1 MWLRILV
8 LSFNMTTLHYY
19 LKEALLNIIENRR
32 QNFAFLVFLSLS
44 FIGIII
50 TDSLIYSVSLKA
62 EEELK
67 VHSDKVI
74 FVKLYRPKTV
84 GYITEKFITV
94 SKVLFFLEE
103 RIPLCQ
109 RYTFFR

>member
-1 MWLRILV
+1 
-8 LSFNMTTLHYY
+8 MTTLHYY

-62 EEELK
+62 
-67 VHSDKVI
+67 
-74 FVKLYRPKTV
+74 
-84 GYITEKFITV
+84 
-94 SKVLFFLEE
+94 
-103 RIPLCQ
+103 
-109 RYTFFR
+109 